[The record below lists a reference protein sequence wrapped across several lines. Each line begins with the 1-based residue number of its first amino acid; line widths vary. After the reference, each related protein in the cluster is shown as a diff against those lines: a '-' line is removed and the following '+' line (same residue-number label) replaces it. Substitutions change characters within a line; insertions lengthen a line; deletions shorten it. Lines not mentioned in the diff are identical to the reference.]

1 MRARNMRNL
10 AEENGKAVIVQEK
23 TSTIR
28 TQITEVLTWQ
38 ELVTETQTTII
49 NPPGQE
55 PPITVITPKKTII
68 ADQNGEVK
76 EIIPHNTNNTVVMLQ
91 EAQPIVN
98 EALKDAE
105 KKTLSED
112 ITLPMRP
119 TED

>member
-1 MRARNMRNL
+1 
-10 AEENGKAVIVQEK
+10 
-23 TSTIR
+23 
-28 TQITEVLTWQ
+28 
-38 ELVTETQTTII
+38 
-49 NPPGQE
+49 
-55 PPITVITPKKTII
+55 
-68 ADQNGEVK
+68 
-76 EIIPHNTNNTVVMLQ
+76 MLQ